1 MTDSA
6 VADHAASDRS
16 TRRTLLGAGAIGA
29 VLALAGTPSASAG
42 STGLSDDDLALARFA
57 ISLELAARDL
67 WDVTLAAGAQHEIY
81 PVIRENHE
89 AYAQILAGIT
99 GISAN
104 QPNTVVF
111 DSLAAGFSTATPSIV
126 GYDLESIAAATHID
140 LLAKVTDVEIARAIA
155 SIAAVEARHAAVI
168 AWLRDDDFDAQFA
181 NAAAPISPDA
191 AS

>member
-29 VLALAGTPSASAG
+29 VLALAGSRPASAG

-57 ISLELAARDL
+57 ISLELTARDL
-67 WDVTLAAGAQHEIY
+67 WDVTIAAGARHEIY

-89 AYAQILAGIT
+89 SYAQILAGIT
-99 GISAN
+99 GISAD
-104 QPNTVVF
+104 QPNVAVF
-111 DSLAAGFSTATPSIV
+111 DALVAGFSTDTPSIV
-126 GYDLESIAAATHID
+126 GYDLESVAAATHLD
-140 LLAKVTDVEIARAIA
+140 LLARVTDVEIAQAMA
-155 SIAAVEARHAAVI
+155 SIAAVESRHAAVI
-168 AWLRDDDFDAQFA
+168 ALLRADDLDAQLV
-181 NAAAPISPDA
+181 NAATPLALEA